1 MAQELTIGVDLGG
14 TNTRAGLVTSKGE
27 IVGRGRAPT
36 PVDDGAE
43 AVVRAIAGCVRE
55 AAANGG
61 LSLGDVEG
69 IGVGSPGP
77 LDPYEG
83 VIISPENMPCMHGVR
98 LRELLEEDLSRPVR
112 VDNDANMAAFGEQW
126 LGAGRG
132 VDHFLCVTL
141 GTGVGGGWVSE
152 GRLMR
157 GFNGNAAEVGHVT
170 VDHAGPRCACH
181 NYGCLEM
188 YTSAT
193 AMVRRTAERIEETQP
208 DTSLDVNGLTTRA
221 MFDVAEAGD
230 AFAQAMFEETG
241 TFLGIGIVTLVNV
254 TNVEMVALA
263 GGLAAAGDL
272 IFEPTRRTFMDRGTV
287 GVREHV
293 RIVPAAL
300 GDDAGLLGAARLAM
314 GEATRSHE
322 VTKDPG

>member
-1 MAQELTIGVDLGG
+1 
-14 TNTRAGLVTSKGE
+14 
-27 IVGRGRAPT
+27 
-36 PVDDGAE
+36 
-43 AVVRAIAGCVRE
+43 
-55 AAANGG
+55 
-61 LSLGDVEG
+61 
-69 IGVGSPGP
+69 
-77 LDPYEG
+77 
-83 VIISPENMPCMHGVR
+83 MHGVR

-152 GRLMR
+152 GCLMR

-188 YTSAT
+188 YASAT